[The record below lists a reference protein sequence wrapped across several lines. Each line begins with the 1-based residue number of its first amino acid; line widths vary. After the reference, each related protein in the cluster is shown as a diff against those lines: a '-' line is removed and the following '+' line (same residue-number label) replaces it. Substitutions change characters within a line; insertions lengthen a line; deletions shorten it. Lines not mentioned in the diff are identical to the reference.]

1 MYIIITQKKFFFKKF
16 VSNFTESVKQHETKI
31 NIYFPTGILYNKKN
45 KIYFFEKINIW
56 LMMESLML
64 TR

>member
-16 VSNFTESVKQHETKI
+16 VSNFTESVKQQKQNNKI
-31 NIYFPTGILYNKKN
+31 YLPTGILYNKKN
-45 KIYFFEKINIW
+45 KIYFFEKINKNRVV
-56 LMMESLML
+56 ESLMF